1 VKPFGDHF
9 SHLAASYAQFR
20 PQYPRA
26 LYDWVAAQCATRE
39 RAWDCACGSGQ
50 ATLALAE
57 RFDAVIATDAS
68 AEQVAAAPPHPRVT
82 YAVAPA
88 EVSGLPAASIDCIA
102 VAQALH
108 WFDLGPFYAE
118 VRRIAKPGALIAAWT
133 YDVLHVGDAALDA
146 IVQEFYAGT
155 LGKYWPAER
164 RHVERRY
171 ADLPFPFDELHA
183 PPLEMHVSWSLA
195 HLIGM
200 FASWSAV
207 GRYRKATGQD
217 PLSAVGNALA
227 ARWGDPATE
236 RRMTWGLSMRAG
248 RVSLQP

>member
-1 VKPFGDHF
+1 MKPFTDHF

-20 PQYPRA
+20 PQYPSA
-26 LYDWVAAQCATRE
+26 LYDWVAAQCSATG

-68 AEQVAAAPPHPRVT
+68 AEQVAAAPPHLRVT

-88 EVSGLPAASIDCIA
+88 EASGIAAASIDCIA

-108 WFDLGPFYAE
+108 WFDLGRFYAE
-118 VRRIAKPGALIAAWT
+118 VRRVAKPGALVAAWT
-133 YDVLHVGDAALDA
+133 YDVLHVGDAAIDA
-146 IVQEFYAGT
+146 IVQEFYEGT
-155 LGKYWPAER
+155 LGEYWPAER

-171 ADLPFPFDELHA
+171 ADLPFPFDELTP
-183 PPLEMHVSWSLA
+183 PPLEMIAPWSLP

-207 GRYRKATGQD
+207 GRYRKATGHD
-217 PLSAVGNALA
+217 PLPDVTQALA
-227 ARWGDPATE
+227 EKWGDPATE
-236 RRMTWGLSMRAG
+236 RRIAWGLWMRAG
-248 RVSLQP
+248 RVRMPE

>member
-1 VKPFGDHF
+1 VKPFADHF
-9 SHLAASYAQFR
+9 SQLASSYAQFR
-20 PQYPRA
+20 PQYPEA
-26 LYDWVAAQCATRE
+26 LYDWVAAQCAARG

-50 ATLALAE
+50 ATLALAL

-68 AEQVAAAPPHPRVT
+68 AEQVAAAPGHPRVR

-88 EVSGLPAASIDCIA
+88 EASGLPAGSVDCVA

-108 WFDLGPFYAE
+108 WFDLDRFYAE

-133 YDVLHVGDAALDA
+133 YDVLHVGDAAIDA
-146 IVQEFYAGT
+146 IVQDFYEGT
-155 LGKYWPAER
+155 LGKYWPPER

-171 ADLPFPFDELHA
+171 ADLPFPFDEL
-183 PPLEMHVSWSLA
+183 PPPRFEMSVSWSLP

-207 GRYRKATGQD
+207 GRYRQATGKD
-217 PLSAVGNALA
+217 PLPAVTQALA
-227 ARWGDPATE
+227 AHWGDPAAE
-236 RRMTWGLSMRAG
+236 RRIAWGLWIRAG
-248 RVSLQP
+248 RIAQAA